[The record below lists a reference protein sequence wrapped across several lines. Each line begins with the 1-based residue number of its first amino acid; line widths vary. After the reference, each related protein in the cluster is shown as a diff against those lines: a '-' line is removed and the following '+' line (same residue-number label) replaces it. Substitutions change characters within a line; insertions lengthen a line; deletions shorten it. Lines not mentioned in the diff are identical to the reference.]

1 LFISLLVKMKE
12 EFRTFLS
19 EQGITEAEYLGSDVA
34 TKASLT
40 ASFQTSITQGK
51 PHPSTSLLSSSSIH

>member
-1 LFISLLVKMKE
+1 MKE

-40 ASFQTSITQGK
+40 ASFQISITQGK
-51 PHPSTSLLSSSSIH
+51 PPPSALFFFLLISSPL